1 MAAHLAGTWDEQ
13 HGPAARPKAVL
24 CTDDVPLPVRRR
36 TPRRESFCVHG
47 ERHLWTI
54 PASQGTQRLR
64 AAWIRR
70 LRDSFGELRPEGWD
84 ASDGSDP
91 AEHRQLQKTARA
103 SGVDGRLALHAFDNR
118 AELLQVD
125 SVAVSE
131 ALRAGARLQEAGCG

>member
-1 MAAHLAGTWDEQ
+1 MAAHLAGTWNEQ

-36 TPRRESFCVHG
+36 TPRRESFCVRG

-84 ASDGSDP
+84 ASDGSDS
-91 AEHRQLQKTARA
+91 AEHRQLPKTARE
-103 SGVDGRLALHAFDNR
+103 SRVDGRLALHAIDHG
-118 AELLQVD
+118 ASVLQVD
-125 SVAVSE
+125 SVAFSKAV
-131 ALRAGARLQEAGCG
+131 RA